1 MPRVSVRN
9 SVRKPTSP
17 RAGTRYSMRAQPVP
31 WLTICSS
38 RPLRSARSWV
48 TTPRNSSG
56 TSIEA
61 RSSGS
66 QSTPSISR
74 VSTSG
79 LPTVSS
85 KPSRRIVST
94 STASWSSPRPWTS
107 QASGR
112 SVGSTRSATLP
123 DELLLEPVEHL
134 PRGQPAAVAAGQGRG
149 VDADGQGEAGLVDRD
164 RRQGPRVVRVGQ
176 RLADRHLGQA
186 GDGHDLARARR
197 LGAHPVERLGDV
209 ELADAGRHDRPVGAA
224 PRDGLARGDRAVVD
238 AADRQPAHVA
248 RGGEVGHQRPQGRAL
263 GVGRRRDVGPQ
274 HVEQRLQ
281 VRARARRGSARR
293 APRGRCSRRSGT
305 RSGPRRRRGRGRARR
320 PRPRPRR
327 CARRA
332 GRPC

>member
-1 MPRVSVRN
+1 MTPVRSATRLPRGRLRISPIQGSQRSKTWWSRPVPRVSVRN

-66 QSTPSISR
+66 QSSPSISR

-112 SVGSTRSATLP
+112 SVGSTRSDTLP
-123 DELLLEPVEHL
+123 TSSCSSRSSTCRAVSRPPSRPASGEVLMPI
-134 PRGQPAAVAAGQGRG
+134 GQR
-149 VDADGQGEAGLVDRD
+149 EARLVDRD
-164 RRQGPRVVRVGQ
+164 RP
-176 RLADRHLGQA
+176 AA
-186 GDGHDLARARR
+186 A
-197 LGAHPVERLGDV
+197 
-209 ELADAGRHDRPVGAA
+209 AGRPGRPASRRWS
-224 PRDGLARGDRAVVD
+224 PR
-238 AADRQPAHVA
+238 P
-248 RGGEVGHQRPQGRAL
+248 
-263 GVGRRRDVGPQ
+263 GRRRPRSRPGPPT
-274 HVEQRLQ
+274 
-281 VRARARRGSARR
+281 RRSPGR
-293 APRGRCSRRSGT
+293 APR
-305 RSGPRRRRGRGRARR
+305 
-320 PRPRPRR
+320 
-327 CARRA
+327 
-332 GRPC
+332 